1 MPMTRKGHRD
11 IMIVKR
17 KRNNPANR
25 RKKEMEEVK
34 NLIKTSIEGA
44 KEALTTARAV
54 GDPIVIEG
62 NTIIPLM
69 SVGLG
74 FAGGGGTGKGG
85 RSEKE
90 TGEGTGGGTGGGG
103 GVKPVAVIIVNQEGV
118 RVESIKGSVSSLAES
133 VSELVVKMMDKRQAD
148 KEEKKDEETK

>member
-1 MPMTRKGHRD
+1 
-11 IMIVKR
+11 
-17 KRNNPANR
+17 
-25 RKKEMEEVK
+25 MEEVK
-34 NLIKTSIEGA
+34 DLIKTSIEGA

-69 SVGLG
+69 SVGVG
-74 FAGGGGTGKGG
+74 FGGGGGTGKGG
-85 RSEKE
+85 KSEKE
-90 TGEGTGGGTGGGG
+90 TGEGSGGGTGGGG

-133 VSELVVKMMDKRQAD
+133 VSELVVKVMDKRQAD
-148 KEEKKDEETK
+148 KEGKKDKETK

>member
-1 MPMTRKGHRD
+1 
-11 IMIVKR
+11 
-17 KRNNPANR
+17 
-25 RKKEMEEVK
+25 MEEVK
-34 NLIKTSIEGA
+34 DLIKTSIEGA

-54 GDPIVIEG
+54 GDPIVIDG

-74 FAGGGGTGKGG
+74 FAGGGGSGKGG
-85 RSEKE
+85 KSEKE

-103 GVKPVAVIIVNQEGV
+103 GVKPVAVIIVNQDGV

-133 VSELVVKMMDKRQAD
+133 VSELVVKVMDKRQAD

>member
-1 MPMTRKGHRD
+1 
-11 IMIVKR
+11 
-17 KRNNPANR
+17 
-25 RKKEMEEVK
+25 MEEVK
-34 NLIKTSIEGA
+34 NLIRMSIEGA

-69 SVGLG
+69 SVGFG
-74 FAGGGGTGKGG
+74 FGGGGGTGKGG

-90 TGEGTGGGTGGGG
+90 TGEGIGGGTGGGG

-118 RVESIKGSVSSLAES
+118 RVESIKGSVSSLAKS
-133 VSELVVKMMDKRQAD
+133 VSELAVKMMDKRQTD
-148 KEEKKDEETK
+148 KEEKKDEQAQ